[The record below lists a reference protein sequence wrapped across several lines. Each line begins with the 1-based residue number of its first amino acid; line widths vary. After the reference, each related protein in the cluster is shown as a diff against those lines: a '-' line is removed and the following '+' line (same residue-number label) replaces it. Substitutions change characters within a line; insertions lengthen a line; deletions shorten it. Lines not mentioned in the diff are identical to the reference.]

1 MLELRRGK
9 GNNTYKI
16 VYKGASG
23 LAMDGAGI
31 LWGVLS
37 DKLDGF
43 AVDPYF
49 W

>member
-23 LAMDGAGI
+23 LAMDGAGDQEGFSI
-31 LWGVLS
+31 LS
-37 DKLDGF
+37 D
-43 AVDPYF
+43 A
-49 W
+49 